1 MDTIVNEEAC
11 KTYRQL
17 KESESVKST
26 SMWVGSHEVETHSTH
41 IIKDGKFTPVSLDY
55 PFSIVQVGMENIANM
70 LDRLNECPSVD
81 TFRISFDEKTGE
93 ISMFNNGPSMPV
105 VKVRDSDGKEIWLPE
120 MLCTKFLS
128 GSNHDKTAAHKRIS
142 LGVHGIGLKATTSMS
157 VKMKIECADT
167 KNKLYYI
174 QFIHDCNKKVDEPEI
189 KPIGKAP
196 AELKKGGTRF
206 TFVIDFAHYK
216 KLPDDIFT
224 TLNNIFKAKAY
235 QVAAYSGIN
244 IFYNNIKIPIKN
256 AKQLADMYFNDKP
269 AYFELDHPEWGL
281 SVAIGPPAACGKGE
295 RISIINGG
303 YIESGIHF
311 EWILDHI
318 AADARTKVE
327 KMLKDKVKWRKN
339 LVTAN
344 LSVMIV
350 GSLPDLIFDA
360 QIKNNLRM
368 KNHKEYMGKYVW
380 PKTYLSKV
388 WPFIEE
394 ALGSQYIVKAETS
407 LKKKTAI
414 INVDKYIPAYK
425 KGHVKSDLLLFE
437 GDSAKSSARTAMAD
451 ASIPFSREYIGIFLL
466 GGCPINVLKNL
477 SVRKF
482 GGTTYSDPNKKLL
495 NNDIWCDLVT
505 AMGLE
510 YGKKYDETNI
520 SSLNYRKVTCVVD
533 KDPHGMGK
541 IGPIMM
547 SNIYYFWPEL
557 LEIPGFLGY
566 MDTPLIRAYPT
577 DKKKKVM
584 EFKSQD
590 EFTVWSC
597 QFEAGRV
604 VGWDVK
610 WYKGLATHSDK
621 ECSRMFGQYDK
632 LRIAYSNEQKRAAV
646 TMRAYFGTDTTAR
659 KELLMSPPVPIPF
672 DPDRADV
679 DLSACLDYF
688 TKEEQQYNIKCKIN
702 HMIDGCILSHRR
714 ILWGV
719 IDYIKSKKNK
729 ASKVY
734 QLGAYIAEKFGYH
747 HGDASLYGAIIW
759 MTQDYIGARN
769 IPIGLPISQFGTRFS
784 NDDAGAPRYI
794 DICGNPIVLDIY
806 PAVDME
812 LLEMDIEDGHATI
825 PKHLVPVLPIHLLE
839 TSSLC
844 GTGWAILKLARHYKD
859 VIENINRLLDG
870 KAMIRMRPWTPN
882 WNGKVIEVDGIEW
895 TVGTC
900 SYNKATSEVVISE
913 LPYQVAN
920 DSYINGNLKH
930 KKIVEDRGDK
940 WADMCLLNR
949 KLIDHKTIID
959 SSTKMRINITFKL
972 LPGAIDEINATYGSE
987 HFSPLQ
993 EYLYLKKHYH
1003 LGLNL
1008 VDDSGIVKTFYS
1020 YESAMCPWFL
1030 ERWKMY
1036 PIRFERMK
1044 IILELQIQLA
1054 KNKLR
1059 YIAEHKTLDLPEKED
1074 DEQDS
1079 ILAAA
1084 GFVRF
1089 NAARIKAPG
1098 VPNSQIMTV
1107 VFGPEASYN
1116 YLLMNHRQ
1124 MGKKFIEKLLL
1135 KIKECEAELER
1146 LSDPN
1151 IVRATWMA
1159 EIQVIVAQ
1167 IERAHA
1173 NGGWVFDG
1181 DYNF

>member
-1 MDTIVNEEAC
+1 MNNIVDEEAC

-26 SMWVGSHEVETHSTH
+26 NMWVGSHEVETHSTH
-41 IIKDGKFTPVSLDY
+41 IIENGKFIPVSLDY

-70 LDRLNECPSVD
+70 LDRLNECSSVD

-93 ISMFNNGPSMPV
+93 ISMFNNGPSIPV

-128 GSNHDKTAAHKRIS
+128 GSNHDKTASHKRIS

-157 VKMKIECADT
+157 VIMKIECVDT
-167 KNKLYYI
+167 ENKLYYSQI
-174 QFIHDCNKKVDEPEI
+174 VKDCNTIIISPDI
-189 KPIGKAP
+189 KPISKAP
-196 AELKKGGTRF
+196 SDIKKGGTRF
-206 TFVIDFAHYK
+206 TFIIDFAHYK
-216 KLPDDIFT
+216 KLPDNIFT
-224 TLNNIFKAKAY
+224 TLNNIFYAKAY

-244 IFYNNIKIPIKN
+244 IFYNNNKIPIKN

-269 AYFELDHPEWGL
+269 AYFELAHEEWGL
-281 SVAIGPPAACGKGE
+281 SIAIGPPTVCGKGE

-350 GSLPDLIFDA
+350 GSLPDLIFDS

-368 KNHKEYMGKYVW
+368 KNHKEYMSKYVW
-380 PKTYLSKV
+380 PKTYINKV

-394 ALGSQYIVKAETS
+394 ALGSQYIVKSETTT
-407 LKKKTAI
+407 KKRTAI

-425 KGHVKSDLLLFE
+425 RGDEKSDLLLFE

-477 SVRKF
+477 STRKF
-482 GGTTYSDPNKKLL
+482 GGITYLDPNKKLI
-495 NNDIWCDLVT
+495 NNTIWCDLVT

-510 YGKKYDETNI
+510 YGVVYNSLNIKK
-520 SSLNYRKVTCVVD
+520 LNYRKITCVVD

-541 IGPIMM
+541 IGPIVI

-557 LEIPGFLGY
+557 LDIPGFLGY
-566 MDTPLIRAYPT
+566 MDTPLIRAYPN

-590 EFTVWSC
+590 EFTEWSK
-597 QFEAGRV
+597 QFEGSNV
-604 VGWDVK
+604 SGWNVK
-610 WYKGLATHSDK
+610 WYKGLATHSNK

-632 LRIAYSNEQKRAAV
+632 LRIAYCDEQKRSAMAIKS
-646 TMRAYFGTDTTAR
+646 YFGSDTELR
-659 KELLMSPPVPIPF
+659 KELLMSPPVPIPYIE
-672 DPDRADV
+672 DRKEV
-679 DLSACLDYF
+679 DLSSCLDYY

-719 IDYIKSKKNK
+719 IDYIKNKKNK
-729 ASKVY
+729 ESKVY

-747 HGDASLYGAIIW
+747 HGDSSLYGAIIW

-806 PAVDME
+806 PAEDME
-812 LLEMDIEDGHATI
+812 LLEMDIEDGKATI
-825 PKHLVPVLPIHLLE
+825 PKHLVPILPIHILE

-844 GTGWAILKLARHYKD
+844 GTGWAIRKLARHYKD

-870 KAMIRMRPWTPN
+870 KAMTRMRPWTPN
-882 WNGKVIEVDGIEW
+882 WKGNIIEIDNVEW

-900 SYNKATSEVVISE
+900 TYNNATSEVTITE

-920 DSYINGNLKH
+920 DSYINGNIKH
-930 KKIVEDRGDK
+930 KKIVEDRGDLWQDK
-940 WADMCLLNR
+940 CLLNR
-949 KLIDHKTIID
+949 NLIDHKTIID
-959 SSTKMRINITFKL
+959 SSTMQNIHITFKL
-972 LPGAIDEINATYGSE
+972 LPGAIDKINESHGSE
-987 HFSPLQ
+987 NFSPLQ
-993 EYLYLKKHYH
+993 DYLYLKKHYH
-1003 LGLNL
+1003 LGLNF

-1036 PIRFERMK
+1036 PARFARMK
-1044 IILELQIQLA
+1044 IILELQIMLA

-1059 YIAEHKTLDLPEKED
+1059 YIDEHKILDLPEKED
-1074 DEQDS
+1074 NEQDN
-1079 ILAAA
+1079 ILKTA
-1084 GFVRF
+1084 GFIKF
-1089 NAARIKAPG
+1089 DAARIKSPG
-1098 VPNSQIMTV
+1098 VPNAKIHEV
-1107 VFGPEASYN
+1107 VFGKDASYN

-1124 MGKKFIEKLLL
+1124 MGKKFIEKLRL
-1135 KIKECEAELER
+1135 KIKFCEDELVR
-1146 LSDPN
+1146 LSKSD
-1151 IVRATWMA
+1151 IVRTTWMG

-1167 IERAHA
+1167 IEKAHA

-1181 DYNF
+1181 DHVF